1 LHLQTALAE
10 KNQSDAFKAVQN
22 LRAELEALSGFPV
35 CVEKGDLP
43 SHIGAQMQLA
53 WKHNR
58 DHHRLITRKN
68 VPPLLLPHLEAH
80 ELSHLRLE
88 AEARL
93 AGKNRFYSTTVANQE
108 ATFKTIEKE
117 VRRNGKSANPELL
130 NILISGLNGQLY
142 NGPLDMLIE
151 RHLYETVPVLRPAQ
165 FLSTHQLAME
175 AWNASNI
182 PGIRDITPRSI
193 MNASLA
199 LNGTYALF
207 LDDLNGRA
215 TTFAANYASAGVLET
230 SRKLYDLWKTRAD
243 SLQPGGETGL
253 IDEFA
258 DILGLREWYSWIT
271 DPGPT
276 REGKKTKA
284 TLNEQLRDKYPAA
297 VMHLLSALQRFDKLS
312 VVEIRDIAFEVGML
326 GQKGLDYNDP
336 TQKYTMQTIP
346 GEKFTGLQ
354 LMCLMY
360 AGFQRFAPEQE
371 TGMDLHDSFLTALEL
386 FNDKQ

>member
-1 LHLQTALAE
+1 
-10 KNQSDAFKAVQN
+10 
-22 LRAELEALSGFPV
+22 
-35 CVEKGDLP
+35 
-43 SHIGAQMQLA
+43 
-53 WKHNR
+53 
-58 DHHRLITRKN
+58 
-68 VPPLLLPHLEAH
+68 
-80 ELSHLRLE
+80 
-88 AEARL
+88 
-93 AGKNRFYSTTVANQE
+93 
-108 ATFKTIEKE
+108 
-117 VRRNGKSANPELL
+117 
-130 NILISGLNGQLY
+130 
-142 NGPLDMLIE
+142 
-151 RHLYETVPVLRPAQ
+151 
-165 FLSTHQLAME
+165 
-175 AWNASNI
+175 
-182 PGIRDITPRSI
+182 

-215 TTFAANYASAGVLET
+215 TTFAANYARAGAIET

-243 SLQPGGETGL
+243 SLQPGDETGL

-276 REGKKTKA
+276 REGKKAKA
-284 TLNEQLRDKYPAA
+284 SLNEQLRDKYPAA

-312 VVEIRDIAFEVGML
+312 VDEIRDIAFEVGMI

-386 FNDKQ
+386 FHDNQ